1 MATLNS
7 LKAIAEAK
15 TDGFQ
20 KATYFKIHPD
30 KLEFEP
36 GWNLRAEG
44 PELDEHLERLY
55 TAMKA
60 GASVPPIDVT
70 VEDGRVIVRDGHCR
84 TRVAKR
90 LVAEGIDYALE
101 ARHYR
106 GNEADCVLHMISSSH
121 GKALT
126 PLEAGLGFQRLMRY
140 GLDVAAI
147 AARTGL
153 SRTTIEKGLVL
164 AEAPVN
170 VQKMIAQGKVA
181 ANTAVQVIKKEGR
194 SNSEAVLKQ
203 SLEKS
208 ESLGKTKVTA
218 KHLPKAA
225 KPTTKTINSELID
238 ALNAAINALRSYQHG
253 NAATGLAQQ
262 VADHAESVVAKAKAV
277 A

>member
-15 TDGFQ
+15 VDGFQ

-30 KLEFEP
+30 KIEFEP
-36 GWNLRAEG
+36 GWNLRSEG
-44 PELDEHLERLY
+44 PELDEHLDRLY

-70 VEDGRVIVRDGHCR
+70 VEDGRVTVRDGHCR
-84 TRVAKR
+84 TRAAQR
-90 LVAEGIDYALE
+90 LVAEGIDYVLE

-106 GNEADCVLHMISSSH
+106 GNESECVLHMISSSH
-121 GKALT
+121 GKALS
-126 PLEAGLGFQRLMRY
+126 PLEAGLGFQRLIRY

-153 SRTTIEKGLVL
+153 SRTTIDKGLLL
-164 AEAPVN
+164 AEAPVA

-181 ANTAVQVIKKEGR
+181 ANTAAQVIKKEGR
-194 SNSEAVLKQ
+194 SNSEAVLKK

-218 KHLPKAA
+218 KHLPKVE
-225 KPTTKTINSELID
+225 KPPMKTVNADLVD
-238 ALNAAINALRSYQHG
+238 ALHMAISALRAYQDGHSDKD
-253 NAATGLAQQ
+253 LAR
-262 VADHAESVVAKAKAV
+262 VAADHAQAV
-277 A
+277 IGAL